1 MQRTLFTGINLSFHS
16 KCTFKMRVNWV
27 ACFDDCK
34 NHCFLSYYLSRFKH
48 ILLVARNSTLLLAD
62 PFHTADLFL
71 YTLKTETRCFTE
83 RKRERGSEREV
94 ERERRR
100 EGEREREKERP
111 MAWNGLIIIIISVF
125 FLSIQCDRIQNVDT
139 DIKRHK
145 NSNPSFLVN
154 LIPREI

>member
-27 ACFDDCK
+27 ACFHDCK
-34 NHCFLSYYLSRFKH
+34 NHCFLYYLSRFKH

-83 RKRERGSEREV
+83 IKRERERGSEREV
-94 ERERRR
+94 ERER
-100 EGEREREKERP
+100 GREKERP

-125 FLSIQCDRIQNVDT
+125 SLSIQCDRIQNVDT
-139 DIKRHK
+139 DIKPHK

>member
-1 MQRTLFTGINLSFHS
+1 MSIELLVFMIVKIIVSYIIYLALSTYS
-16 KCTFKMRVNWV
+16 WLQETAR
-27 ACFDDCK
+27 
-34 NHCFLSYYLSRFKH
+34 YYWLIHF
-48 ILLVARNSTLLLAD
+48 ILLI
-62 PFHTADLFL
+62 FF
-71 YTLKTETRCFTE
+71 YTPWKQKPGVLQKE
-83 RKRERGSEREV
+83 REKERGRERERG
-94 ERERRR
+94 R

-139 DIKRHK
+139 DIKPHK

>member
-27 ACFDDCK
+27 ACFHDCK
-34 NHCFLSYYLSRFKH
+34 NHCFLYYLSRFKH

-83 RKRERGSEREV
+83 RKRER
-94 ERERRR
+94 ERERERGR
-100 EGEREREKERP
+100 EGERERERETNSMK
-111 MAWNGLIIIIISVF
+111 WVNHHHNF
-125 FLSIQCDRIQNVDT
+125 CFLSFYSVRQDSERWYWY
-139 DIKRHK
+139 
-145 NSNPSFLVN
+145 
-154 LIPREI
+154 

>member
-1 MQRTLFTGINLSFHS
+1 MSIELLVLMIVKIIVSCHIIYLALSTYS
-16 KCTFKMRVNWV
+16 WLQETAR
-27 ACFDDCK
+27 
-34 NHCFLSYYLSRFKH
+34 YYWLTHF
-48 ILLVARNSTLLLAD
+48 ILLI
-62 PFHTADLFL
+62 FF
-71 YTLKTETRCFTE
+71 YTPWKQKPGVLQKE
-83 RKRERGSEREV
+83 REKERGRERDRG
-94 ERERRR
+94 R

-139 DIKRHK
+139 DIKPHK